1 MLTYDQ
7 LLTKV
12 SQTEDDTKRGQLALA
27 VSALPLLALT
37 AKLIQR
43 KQAGKKPFSEGFEYT
58 RRLNLLHDDQLSL
71 MKTLSKASWDS
82 AGLIKPLK
90 DTQETLQQASKE
102 ISSPSLLGDFV
113 WAEKEISA
121 LLAAFQ
127 S

>member
-58 RRLNLLHDDQLSL
+58 RRLALLSDDQLSL
-71 MKTLSKASWDS
+71 TRTLSKASWDS
-82 AGLIKPLK
+82 KALVKPLK
-90 DTQETLQQASKE
+90 DTQETLQLGQQRDIQSE
-102 ISSPSLLGDFV
+102 SLG
-113 WAEKEISA
+113 
-121 LLAAFQ
+121 
-127 S
+127 